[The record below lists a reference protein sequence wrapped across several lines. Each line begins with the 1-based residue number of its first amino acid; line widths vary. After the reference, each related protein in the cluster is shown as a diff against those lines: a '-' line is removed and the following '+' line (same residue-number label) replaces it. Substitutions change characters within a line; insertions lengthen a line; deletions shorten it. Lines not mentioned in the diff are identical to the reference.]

1 MKSILT
7 VLFVCL
13 LGFVSAQ
20 DHYYVEIKTSAGV
33 MIVKLHN
40 ETPKHRDNFK
50 KLVDDGYY
58 DSLLFHRVI
67 RNFMIQGGDPTSKNA
82 QYGTQLG
89 DGGPEYKVPA
99 EFDKGLFHAKGALG
113 AAREGDNN
121 PEKSS
126 SASQFYLVQGRK
138 FSAAGLDSLEVMRM
152 KGVKFSEA
160 QRNAYMTVG
169 GTPHLDGS
177 YTVFGQTIEGL
188 EYIDAVAKVSTD
200 ERDRPIVDE
209 RMYMRMLNKKEAI
222 NLERKQ
228 KGLKP
233 KKVIFK
239 GSKSYKIK

>member
-7 VLFVCL
+7 VLLVCL

-20 DHYYVEIKTSAGV
+20 DHYYVEVKTSAGV
-33 MIVKLHN
+33 IVIKLNN

-50 KLVDDGYY
+50 KLVTAGYY
-58 DSLLFHRVI
+58 DSLMFHRVI
-67 RNFMIQGGDPTSKNA
+67 RNFMIQGGDPSSKNA
-82 QYGTQLG
+82 QYAAKLG
-89 DGGPEYKVPA
+89 NGGPEYKIPA
-99 EFDKGLFHAKGALG
+99 EFDKNLFHTKGALG

-126 SASQFYLVQGRK
+126 SGSQFYIVQGRK
-138 FSAAGLDSLEVMRM
+138 FSSAGLDSLEVMRM

-169 GTPHLDGS
+169 GAPHLDGS
-177 YTVFGQTIEGL
+177 YTVFGQTVVGL
-188 EYIDAVAKVSTD
+188 EFIDELAKVSTD

-222 NLERKQ
+222 NLERAQ

-233 KKVIFK
+233 KKIILN
-239 GSKSYKIK
+239 GSRSYKIK